1 MIPQG
6 RSVVMARRG
15 VVASGHP
22 LASAAGLRVLTA
34 GGNAVD
40 AAVAT
45 AAVLGVVQPMM
56 SGVGGDT
63 FLLYYDARRGQ
74 VWALNG
80 SGVAPYDATR
90 EFFVR
95 RGCTKMPFRGMLSV
109 SVPGAVDAMVTALER
124 WGSGNFSLA
133 QLLEPAITYA
143 EEGFPVT
150 EKVSAWVAESAEV
163 LRSYPST
170 ARIYLPHGRPPRPG
184 EVLVQKDLA
193 HTLRR
198 IADGGRE
205 VFYRGELA
213 QAIARYCQAHG
224 GLLTEREL
232 AEHRSEVYLPLHT
245 TYRGYR
251 VVTTAPPSQG
261 LILLEML
268 NILEGFDLGRMG
280 WGSADAVHLMVEA
293 KKLAFADR
301 LRYLGDPRFI
311 QNPVGTLLS
320 KDYARRRA
328 EAIHPFRANAHPNP
342 GVVEEALEATTYFA
356 VADGE
361 GNLVSYITS
370 LSASFGCAEVVEGTG
385 ILLNNRAGRGFTLEE
400 GHPNVIAPGKR
411 TMHTLMCFM
420 AFRPDGR
427 PFLVWGTPG
436 GDGQPQWCAQVLT
449 NLLDFGL
456 NVQQAVEAPR
466 WLSFPGTDPAD
477 LPAPFELRMEDGFP
491 EQTRE
496 ELRRRG
502 HSVVPM
508 TGFAGGA
515 QAILVDEAGVYH
527 AGSDPRVDGQAVGW

>member
-22 LASAAGLRVLTA
+22 LASAAGLRVLAA

-63 FLLYYDARRGQ
+63 FLLYSDTRQGQ

-80 SGVAPYDATR
+80 SGVAPYAATR
-90 EFFVR
+90 EFFVQ
-95 RGCTKMPFRGMLSV
+95 RGYTKMPFRGMLSV

-143 EEGFPVT
+143 EEGVPVT
-150 EKVSAWVAESAEV
+150 EKVSAWVAESEEV

-184 EVLVQKDLA
+184 EILIQKDLA

-198 IADGGRE
+198 IAEGGRE

-268 NILEGFDLGRMG
+268 NVLEGFDLERMG
-280 WGSADAVHLMVEA
+280 WGSAGAVHLMVEA

-301 LRYLGDPRFI
+301 LRYLGDPRFV
-311 QNPVGTLLS
+311 QNPVENLLS

-328 EAIHPFRANAHPNP
+328 EAIHPFRANADPNP
-342 GVVEEALEATTYFA
+342 GVVEKALEATTYFA

-400 GHPNVIAPGKR
+400 GHPNVVAPGKR

-449 NLLDFGL
+449 NIVDFGL

-477 LPAPFELRMEDGFP
+477 LPAFFELRMEDGFP